1 MVSQPAFD
9 GPFVTL
15 PGVLDRSARGKL
27 RFTGEQARWFLDQ
40 LLSNQL
46 VHLPEGAGAEALL
59 LTPHGRITA
68 LVRVLHSQGV
78 VLADVEPGLA
88 AGILSFLEGR
98 IFATRVQIADVTATL
113 GLISVLGPGV
123 DGVVAAALGATT
135 AELPGGDEYATTAV
149 SPVTLARVL
158 RPGVGLDLLLPTEDV
173 PGTIAALTAAG
184 GALATQEAYESARV
198 RGGVARDRLDVDETF
213 LPQEAALER
222 AVHFAKGC
230 YLGQEAVAMT
240 QRGRVKRRLR
250 HLVFQDGP
258 ALGPVWHA
266 GGEVGRVT
274 SITTDAGPAF
284 GIGVVK
290 TAVSPGERVQVGP
303 DPEGGM
309 AAVVAELPGSVSGPD
324 LPSARELRERLA
336 AGNPA
341 AR

>member
-1 MVSQPAFD
+1 MSQPDFD

-27 RFTGEQARWFLDQ
+27 RFTGEQARWFCDQ

-46 VHLPEGAGAEALL
+46 VHLPEGSGAEALL

-68 LVRVLHSQGV
+68 LVRVLHSQGEL
-78 VLADVEPGLA
+78 LADTEPGLA

-98 IFATRVQIADVTATL
+98 IFATRVQIADVTATV
-113 GLISVLGPGV
+113 GLISVLGPGA
-123 DGVVAAALGATT
+123 DAVVAGALGAAATD
-135 AELPGGDEYATTAV
+135 LPGGEEYASTAV
-149 SPVTLARVL
+149 GPVTLVRVL
-158 RPGVGLDLLLPTEDV
+158 RPGIGVDLLLPASDV
-173 PGTIAALTAAG
+173 PATIKALQAAG
-184 GALATQEAYESARV
+184 GAAATEEAYESARV
-198 RGGVARDRLDVDETF
+198 RGGVARDRRDVDETF

-250 HLVFQDGP
+250 HLLFDGAP
-258 ALGPVWHA
+258 ALGSVWY
-266 GGEVGRVT
+266 GGAEVGRVT

-290 TAVSPGERVQVGP
+290 TAVALGEQVQVGP
-303 DPEGGM
+303 APEGGM
-309 AAVVAELPGSVSGPD
+309 TAVVAELPGSVSGPD

-336 AGNPA
+336 AGQPT